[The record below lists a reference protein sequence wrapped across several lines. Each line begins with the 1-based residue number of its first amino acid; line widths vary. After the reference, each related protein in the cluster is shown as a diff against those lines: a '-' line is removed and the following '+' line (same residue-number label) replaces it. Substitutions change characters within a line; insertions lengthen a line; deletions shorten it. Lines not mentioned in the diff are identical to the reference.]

1 MIRKERLLEICEL
14 CGSDE
19 STVMYKRNEY
29 HSDIVQCNNCGV
41 TFSNPQIEIDYESHG
56 KYIRNHLKNEVGR
69 RKTAQW
75 RIEQIKKHC
84 KSGRLFE
91 IGCSAGLFLD
101 EARKAGFEVSGSEL
115 NEDAVS
121 YAREELDLIV
131 HNKMDLSE
139 INNEEKWDIVVMFNL
154 LEHIP
159 KPMEFL
165 SYVTENMLSENGIM
179 VIEVPHIFT
188 IHSKIAGTKG
198 QHLSMAHYFYY
209 SAKTMENLIDRIG
222 FKILDKQWG
231 KRVYT
236 VGTSFDIV
244 LRRHKWLKA
253 LCYKLLKLVGLYEK
267 HVAIGGTRDFLFY
280 IVSRE
285 EKQQ

>member
-1 MIRKERLLEICEL
+1 MIRKERLLDICEL
-14 CGSDE
+14 CGSDK

-29 HSDIVQCNNCGV
+29 HSHIVQCNNCGV
-41 TFSNPQIEIDYESHG
+41 TFSNPQIEINYDSHT
-56 KYIRNHLKNEVGR
+56 KYIQDHLKNEVGR

-91 IGCSAGLFLD
+91 VGCSAGLFLD
-101 EARKAGFEVSGSEL
+101 EAKKAGFDVSGSEV
-115 NEDAVS
+115 NEYALT
-121 YAREELDLIV
+121 YAREELNLIV
-131 HNKMDLSE
+131 HDKMDLSE
-139 INNEEKWDIVVMFNL
+139 INNEERWDIIVMFNL

-159 KPMEFL
+159 KPIEFL
-165 SYVTENMLSENGIM
+165 EYVTENMLAENGIL

-188 IHSKIAGTKG
+188 LHSKISGTKG

-209 SAKTMENLIDRIG
+209 SAKTIENLIDRIG

-236 VGTSFDIV
+236 IGNSFEVV
-244 LRRHKWLKA
+244 LRRHKGLKNF
-253 LCYKLLKLVGLYEK
+253 CSKLLKFVGLYEK
-267 HVAIGGTRDFLFY
+267 YVAIGGTRDFLFY
-280 IVSRE
+280 IINRK
-285 EKQQ
+285 EK

>member
-1 MIRKERLLEICEL
+1 MSRNERLLEACEL
-14 CGSDE
+14 CGSGE
-19 STVMYKRNEY
+19 FTNIYKRNEY
-29 HSDIVQCNNCGV
+29 HSHIVQCNNCGV
-41 TFSNPQIEIDYESHG
+41 TFSNPQVEIDYKSHG
-56 KYIRNHLKNEVGR
+56 KYIRKHLKNEVGR

-75 RIEQIKKHC
+75 RIEQIKKHYNN
-84 KSGRLFE
+84 GRLFE

-101 EARKAGFEVSGSEL
+101 EARKAGFDVSGSEL
-115 NEDAVS
+115 NKDAVD
-121 YAREELDLIV
+121 YARKELGLIV
-131 HNKMDLSE
+131 HDKIDLSE
-139 INNEEKWDIVVMFNL
+139 INNEKKWDVIVMFNL

-188 IHSKIAGTKG
+188 IHSKITGTKG
-198 QHLSMAHYFYY
+198 QHLSMAHFFYY

-222 FKILDKQWG
+222 FNILDKQWG

-236 VGTSFDIV
+236 IGISFEIV

-253 LCYKLLKLVGLYEK
+253 LFSKLLNLAGLYEK
-267 HVAIGGTRDFLFY
+267 HVAIGGTHDFLFY
-280 IVSRE
+280 IVSR
-285 EKQQ
+285 KDKK